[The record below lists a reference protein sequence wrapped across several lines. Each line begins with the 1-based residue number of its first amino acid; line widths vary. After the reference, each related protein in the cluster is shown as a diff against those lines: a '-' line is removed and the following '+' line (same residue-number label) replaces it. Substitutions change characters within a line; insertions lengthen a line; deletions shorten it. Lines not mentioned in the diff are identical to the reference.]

1 MSETSGW
8 NSFFH
13 KNTSYDTSTP
23 RSPSAQSQRLSFFPY
38 REDDDD
44 RTSQIPLEMKLEQGK
59 TRRDS
64 SDPNIPQNPSFWM
77 APENSAYS
85 PSAPPPSQLQDERTE
100 HSPFDA
106 RERQPKPESDEA
118 YVNQFYRDDANE
130 RYRQSVNRTY
140 QDFNQPYR
148 PPENSTYYGGDPDP
162 DNRNSTQE
170 RPGKD
175 SIPKALRD
183 PKILKQLHDRR
194 PWKPWFIVT
203 VSIAQVIVLIFEYVS
218 NKNITGDI
226 IATSP
231 VFNPMIGPS
240 SEVLILMGARF
251 VPCMRTVPQLTNMPF
266 ICPNETTKVS
276 PVLTCKL
283 EDVCGFGGF
292 HNQPPDQWFRFVI
305 PIFLHGGIIHI
316 LFNMCFQLQTG
327 IQVEKEM
334 GFWRLGIVYMAS
346 GIFGFVLGGNF
357 APVAVPSMGASG
369 ALFGIVG
376 ILVIDLLQNWRI
388 ITRPCCE
395 LTKLLA
401 MICFTFLLGLLP
413 GLDNFSHIGGFIMG
427 ILTGLVFMPTIKFS
441 KLHSRITWGLRLVAF
456 PIALI
461 LFITLTK
468 NFYTTNPSS
477 NKQDAARIT
486 IASPITLVRSYS
498 STSFGEIVDSD
509 KSKDPFSSHVN
520 LAKSSDIVD
529 DFHDSD
535 AIISTFDL
543 FSIGIGPSSS
553 HTVGPMR
560 AAKTFVN
567 DLKAYNILYR
577 VHSIRIDLYGSLALT
592 GKGHGTP
599 NAILMGMEGE
609 TPEEIET
616 TSILARVTNI
626 HETETLKLDG
636 SHTINF
642 DPTRSLVFNY
652 TESLPKHPNGMRFCV
667 FDGQGDLLA
676 TNEYFS
682 IGGGFVINE
691 RTQIQ
696 HDENLYH
703 KECEEAFMPQLRNS
717 QDLAALPFRNAG
729 ELLSV
734 CERENMTIAQV
745 VYENELRWRGKEE
758 IHKKI
763 FEIWETMDQSIR
775 NGCVAEDTFLPG
787 RLNVRRRAPALY
799 KNLTKRIY
807 TTSQVKEALL
817 VENKTKSQELYR
829 TLPRPTLKNK
839 ALPALDYLSVYAI
852 AVNEENAAGGRVVT
866 APTNGAA
873 GVIPAVLRYY
883 LEFFSTD
890 LKHDII
896 EFLFTGAAIGMLFKK
911 GASISAAEMG
921 CQGEVGVACSMSA
934 AGFAAVMGGTPE
946 QGKFENAAEI
956 GMEHNLGLT
965 CDPIDG
971 LVQIPCIE
979 RNALGAVKAV
989 TAAQLALNETGK
1001 HKVTL
1006 DQVIET
1012 MRQTGL
1018 DMQSK
1023 YKETSQ
1029 GGLAV
1034 NVPLC

>member
-1 MSETSGW
+1 MFSS
-8 NSFFH
+8 
-13 KNTSYDTSTP
+13 
-23 RSPSAQSQRLSFFPY
+23 RLQR
-38 REDDDD
+38 
-44 RTSQIPLEMKLEQGK
+44 
-59 TRRDS
+59 
-64 SDPNIPQNPSFWM
+64 
-77 APENSAYS
+77 
-85 PSAPPPSQLQDERTE
+85 
-100 HSPFDA
+100 
-106 RERQPKPESDEA
+106 
-118 YVNQFYRDDANE
+118 
-130 RYRQSVNRTY
+130 
-140 QDFNQPYR
+140 
-148 PPENSTYYGGDPDP
+148 
-162 DNRNSTQE
+162 
-170 RPGKD
+170 
-175 SIPKALRD
+175 
-183 PKILKQLHDRR
+183 
-194 PWKPWFIVT
+194 
-203 VSIAQVIVLIFEYVS
+203 
-218 NKNITGDI
+218 
-226 IATSP
+226 
-231 VFNPMIGPS
+231 
-240 SEVLILMGARF
+240 
-251 VPCMRTVPQLTNMPF
+251 
-266 ICPNETTKVS
+266 
-276 PVLTCKL
+276 
-283 EDVCGFGGF
+283 
-292 HNQPPDQWFRFVI
+292 
-305 PIFLHGGIIHI
+305 FLH
-316 LFNMCFQLQTG
+316 L
-327 IQVEKEM
+327 
-334 GFWRLGIVYMAS
+334 
-346 GIFGFVLGGNF
+346 
-357 APVAVPSMGASG
+357 P
-369 ALFGIVG
+369 
-376 ILVIDLLQNWRI
+376 RI
-388 ITRPCCE
+388 
-395 LTKLLA
+395 
-401 MICFTFLLGLLP
+401 
-413 GLDNFSHIGGFIMG
+413 
-427 ILTGLVFMPTIKFS
+427 IKFS
-441 KLHSRITWGLRLVAF
+441 RHRQYEYPRTYWH
-456 PIALI
+456 
-461 LFITLTK
+461 TLLG
-468 NFYTTNPSS
+468 S
-477 NKQDAARIT
+477 NKQGTARIT
-486 IASPITLVRSYS
+486 KVSPITLVRSYS
-498 STSFGEIVDSD
+498 SHSFGKIVDND
-509 KSKDPFSSHVN
+509 EIKDSSSSHVN
-520 LAKSSDIVD
+520 LAESLDIGDDLSTD
-529 DFHDSD
+529 DFHDSH
-535 AIISTFDL
+535 AIISAFDL

-616 TSILARVTNI
+616 TNILARVTNI

-636 SHTINF
+636 THTIKF
-642 DPTRSLVFNY
+642 DPARSLVFNY

-667 FDGQGDLLA
+667 FDEQGDLLA

-696 HDENLYH
+696 HDENSH
-703 KECEEAFMPQLRNS
+703 HEECEETFMPQLRNS
-717 QDLAALPFRNAG
+717 RDLVALSFRNAD
-729 ELLSV
+729 ELLRV

-763 FEIWETMDQSIR
+763 FEIWETMDRSIR
-775 NGCVAEDTFLPG
+775 NGCVAEDMFLPG

-807 TTSQVKEALL
+807 TTSQVKEEAALSI
-817 VENKTKSQELYR
+817 EAKTKSQELYR
-829 TLPRPTLKNK
+829 TLPRPTLKKK

-890 LKHDII
+890 LKHDIM
-896 EFLFTGAAIGMLFKK
+896 EFLFTSAAIGMLFKK

-921 CQGEVGVACSMSA
+921 CQGEVGV
-934 AGFAAVMGGTPE
+934 V
-946 QGKFENAAEI
+946 ENAAEI

-1034 NVPLC
+1034 NVPFC